1 MKYFDLLTS
10 KNLKKRLNLSF
21 YEQLFL
27 KYIKSISKIPSEY
40 QEVEYIEGTG
50 TQYIDLNFTPTS
62 ETKYYVKIKF
72 TSSNTLSYIIS
83 ANDSE
88 NRNNIY
94 ITNTGKISSGYGSNY
109 NNTNQT
115 VINNKTYRLIL
126 DKNKFYINNIL
137 FYTYEEQEF
146 ENTVNCVLFARNNN
160 NSITSYSNI
169 KLYRCKIYENEE
181 LIRDLIPCYKKSNAE
196 IGLYDLVNDVFYTN
210 AGTDEFLKG
219 DNI

>member
-1 MKYFDLLTS
+1 MKRRT
-10 KNLKKRLNLSF
+10 
-21 YEQLFL
+21 
-27 KYIKSISKIPSEY
+27 
-40 QEVEYIEGTG
+40 
-50 TQYIDLNFTPTS
+50 
-62 ETKYYVKIKF
+62 
-72 TSSNTLSYIIS
+72 
-83 ANDSE
+83 
-88 NRNNIY
+88 
-94 ITNTGKISSGYGSNY
+94 Y
-109 NNTNQT
+109 NNFMKIYNRLIKEKHYLPDEASELTRRIFDNVEDDQ
-115 VINNKTYRLIL
+115 KYGKRSAEWFYDLIL